1 MNHFPLPG
9 TGWLVVFALAL
20 GSGALSGCAD
30 LRALTEGEDTA
41 AAETHSTPPRPPD
54 PPADTE
60 APLLAID
67 AIVDLLQDGQMER
80 GEAALERY
88 LIEHPADPSALNLRQ
103 QLDADPEAV
112 LGTAYT
118 THTVQPGETLAQ
130 LAGRYLGDSHRFLM
144 LARYNNLERPAR
156 LLVGQELRIP
166 SSAGVRA
173 GMEAPEADPQSGS
186 AAMDA
191 DVLRRTIEENLAAGR
206 FEPAR
211 STVAHAREI
220 APADGAWDDWLSPL
234 ARRVEAGYWEQQ
246 GLRYRESGELDA
258 ALAAMERA
266 METDPERASAHHHH
280 AGLRVELKEDLH
292 SQAIVRYR
300 NQDLATAIELWERAL
315 EIDPDFEAARGY
327 RLRALELQRRLD
339 ALDNGAG

>member
-1 MNHFPLPG
+1 MNHFPLPV
-9 TGWLVVFALAL
+9 TRWLVVLALAL
-20 GSGALSGCAD
+20 GSTVLSGCAD
-30 LRALTEGEDTA
+30 LRALTEGADDT
-41 AAETHSTPPRPPD
+41 AETHGTPPRPLE
-54 PPADTE
+54 PPAATE

-67 AIVDLLQDGQMER
+67 SIVDLLQNGQMER

-88 LIEHPADPSALNLRQ
+88 LIEHPDDHAALNLRQ

-118 THTVQPGETLAQ
+118 THAVQPGETLTQ
-130 LAGRYLGDSHRFLM
+130 LADRYLGDAHRFLI
-144 LARYNNLERPAR
+144 LARYNGLERPAR

-173 GMEAPEADPQSGS
+173 GMEAPEADPQASG
-186 AAMDA
+186 AATDA
-191 DVLRRTIEENLAAGR
+191 DELRQVIEGDLAAGR

-211 STVAHAREI
+211 STVEHAREI
-220 APADGAWDDWLSPL
+220 APADGAWDRWLTPL
-234 ARRVEAGYWEQQ
+234 GSRVEAGYWEQQ
-246 GLRYRESGELDA
+246 GLRYREAGELDA

-266 METDPERASAHHHH
+266 LEADPERASARRQH
-280 AGLRVELKEDLH
+280 ARLRVELKEDLH